1 MLLCNQRILAVNEK
15 LLQYLWNF
23 KVFKNFDFK
32 DVEGNDIEIL
42 DFGRWNFDS
51 GPDFL
56 LGKIKSKGLT
66 LVGNIELH
74 VKSSDWIFHKH
85 SGNPEFENIIA
96 HVVFI
101 HDVEI
106 EEFTHK
112 NILTL
117 ELKDYIDE
125 NVLSKY
131 EVLVQETQF
140 IPCEKIF
147 NPNDFPVNFHEEN
160 LLKKLDEKSVEIEDA
175 IKRNQNNYEAILF
188 QQLAYAFG
196 LKVNSLIFQQL
207 AENIDY
213 TIFNKIRQNQVQLE
227 ALFFGICGWLDKP
240 ADEQMKIWK
249 REFEFLKVKY
259 NLPDF
264 LIHPKFSKLRPPNF
278 PTIRLS
284 QLASLYHQNQNL
296 FSKLINAKNIGE
308 INELFNKVKASEYWD
323 DRFNFGKISSV
334 RGEKTLTKDFIELIL
349 INAVLPLKYA
359 YSKNTDENIP
369 DEILTLYQS
378 ISAEKNTIIDQWK
391 SLKVKPK
398 NALETQSLLF
408 HYRNYCQK
416 KECLRCSIGIGLM
429 KKKQPH

>member
-1 MLLCNQRILAVNEK
+1 MNEK

-23 KVFKNFDFK
+23 KIFKSFDFK
-32 DVEGNDIEIL
+32 DVEGNDLEIL

-56 LGKIKSKGLT
+56 FAKLKT
-66 LVGNIELH
+66 NDLVIAGNIELH

-106 EEFTHK
+106 EEFKNK
-112 NILTL
+112 NIPTL

-125 NVLSKY
+125 NMLSKY
-131 EVLVQETQF
+131 ETLLQETQF

-147 NPNDFPVNFHEEN
+147 NPNHFPLNFHEER
-160 LLKKLDEKSVEIEDA
+160 LLKKLDEKSIEIEESL
-175 IKRNQNNYEAILF
+175 KRHQNNYEAILF
-188 QQLAYAFG
+188 HQLAYAFG
-196 LKVNSLIFQQL
+196 LKVNALIFKQL

-213 TIFNKIRQNQVQLE
+213 KIFSKIRQNQTQLE
-227 ALFFGICGWLDKP
+227 ALLFGICGWIDQQN
-240 ADEQMKIWK
+240 DEQSQIWK

-259 NLPDF
+259 QLPNF
-264 LIHPKFSKLRPPNF
+264 YIHPKFSKLRPPNF

-296 FSKLINAKNIGE
+296 FSKLINAKNTDE
-308 INELFNKVKASEYWD
+308 IHQIFSKVKASEYWNN
-323 DRFNFGKISSV
+323 RFNFGKISSV
-334 RGEKTLTKDFIELIL
+334 NNEKSLTKDFVDLIL
-349 INAVLPLKYA
+349 INAVLPLKYT
-359 YSKNTDENIP
+359 YHKNIDENIP

-378 ISAEKNTIIDQWK
+378 IPPEKNTIIDQWK
-391 SLKVKPK
+391 TLKVNPK
-398 NALETQSLLF
+398 SALETQSLLF
-408 HYRNYCQK
+408 HHRHFCEK
-416 KECLRCSIGIGLM
+416 KECLRCGIGIRLM
-429 KKKQPH
+429 NI